1 MGRSESAAQH
11 LLGSRTYPFEGIGLE
26 AERPDQ
32 AAVRSSKAA
41 SAGKHPAVAA
51 AAYHAFAHTALRP
64 ACGRMLSKRAHS
76 CLRARTQVAA

>member
-32 AAVRSSKAA
+32 AAVRSSKAE
-41 SAGKHPAVAA
+41 SAGKQPAIAV
-51 AAYHAFAHTALRP
+51 AAYHAFAHTELRP
-64 ACGRMLSKRAHS
+64 ACGGLLSEITNS
-76 CLRARTQVAA
+76 CHRARTQVAA